1 MSDKVSAE
9 LDATLKDA
17 VKSKVT
23 IKKDLDKVVKTKN
36 VLLRNLDDLKQEY
49 EELTIQE
56 AESARLN
63 EETQG
68 FINTEV
74 AKNRVL
80 KEKKAALQTTNIEV
94 CQKMDKAIKDYN
106 EVKGVIAK
114 LDESRNIMNRLMGP
128 GGVLTDAQRKA
139 FLAADPEEHDRMV
152 TNIGAGGRTAM

>member
-74 AKNRVL
+74 AKNREL
-80 KEKKAALQTTNIEV
+80 KEKKAAL
-94 CQKMDKAIKDYN
+94 
-106 EVKGVIAK
+106 
-114 LDESRNIMNRLMGP
+114 
-128 GGVLTDAQRKA
+128 
-139 FLAADPEEHDRMV
+139 
-152 TNIGAGGRTAM
+152 